1 MIKVNLF
8 LHANNKNSDV
18 SLNKHLNN
26 KLIKSNFHN
35 RFAQSEKPNIPHNEE
50 ELELSYRLNKIK
62 YKVKFFS
69 LILIFIIPILYFVFF
84 QEQSYGLLEQINLRS
99 YIKEFK
105 FEFFFYIKYIFLFF
119 ILLPIFLNGLALFM
133 FNYLEKKGKP
143 TNFSIFFNKI
153 SGGCFASNNS
163 LIEIFYDIV
172 ANKDSLDYY
181 RFRCKREL
189 LVYIFILIF
198 YILVV

>member
-1 MIKVNLF
+1 MYSIGILSDKPFFNLNINLNRSISEELPTSTNKSYLGLLF
-8 LHANNKNSDV
+8 L
-18 SLNKHLNN
+18 
-26 KLIKSNFHN
+26 
-35 RFAQSEKPNIPHNEE
+35 
-50 ELELSYRLNKIK
+50 LNKIK
-62 YKVKFFS
+62 NKVKFFS
-69 LILIFIIPILYFVFF
+69 LILILIIPILYFVFF

-143 TNFSIFFNKI
+143 TNFIFFNKI
-153 SGGCFASNNS
+153 SGFNS

-172 ANKDSLDYY
+172 TNKDSLDYY